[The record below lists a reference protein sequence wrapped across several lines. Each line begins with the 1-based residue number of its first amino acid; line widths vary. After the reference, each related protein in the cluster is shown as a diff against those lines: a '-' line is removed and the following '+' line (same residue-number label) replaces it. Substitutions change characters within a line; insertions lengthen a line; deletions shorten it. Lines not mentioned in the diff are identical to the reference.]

1 MLSEIS
7 FGVLVVMPFT
17 LLLQRTFPAFI
28 AGAFVVTPIALF
40 AMVESYLSDVA
51 YYLCAARHGEL
62 SEAVRRFNASAL
74 QSNN

>member
-51 YYLCAARHGEL
+51 YYLCAALFDLLG
-62 SEAVRRFNASAL
+62 S
-74 QSNN
+74 